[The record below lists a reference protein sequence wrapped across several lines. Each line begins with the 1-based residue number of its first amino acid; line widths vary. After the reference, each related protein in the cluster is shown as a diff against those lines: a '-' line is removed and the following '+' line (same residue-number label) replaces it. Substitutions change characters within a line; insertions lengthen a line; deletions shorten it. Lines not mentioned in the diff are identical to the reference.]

1 MEGNVHMEDKLIAI
15 FNFKQACSYI
25 NCGVQPVRLEYG
37 KKGDLIFYFRE
48 SETKEVWERWKRKE
62 DMLGAKE

>member
-1 MEGNVHMEDKLIAI
+1 MKDEELIAI

-25 NCGVQPVRLEYG
+25 NYGVQPVKLEYG
-37 KKGDLIFYFRE
+37 KKGDLIFYFLK

-62 DMLGAKE
+62 NMLL